1 MRSPSLCLLAAIA
14 AMAVTASDVK
24 GRVFN
29 RFVTIWLENT
39 DYDKAAGDPNLSW
52 LAKKGILLSNYFAVT
67 HPSEPNYVA
76 SVGGEYFGMNNDD
89 MNKLPANISSVAD
102 LLEGKG
108 ISWGEYQEDMP
119 YTGFTGNEYR
129 NQQTQANA
137 YVRKHNP
144 LVIFNSV
151 ADVPER
157 LANIKNLTLFW
168 SDLEAQD
175 LPQWIFITPNMTSDG
190 HDTSVTVAGA
200 WTRSFLEPL
209 LANDYFMKDT
219 LILVTFDENHTYTR
233 PNRVV
238 GILLGGA
245 VPESVHGTTDNNYYD
260 HYSEISTIEANWDLH
275 TLGRYDVGANVF
287 SLVANKT
294 KDVVRKHSNLDGV
307 YLNESYPGIFHRKK
321 WAPQPVPNTSLNING
336 RSVLPSVVKTWGGDE
351 NQKQTVYGGDLEIPS
366 AANRPKVRK
375 NSEGQSSNSSSNSSS
390 PSSPS
395 GPPNPSP
402 SSGPSQSLDSRP
414 SGAMRYL
421 SDISCIWLVVLLV
434 MAFV

>member
-1 MRSPSLCLLAAIA
+1 
-14 AMAVTASDVK
+14 
-24 GRVFN
+24 
-29 RFVTIWLENT
+29 
-39 DYDKAAGDPNLSW
+39 
-52 LAKKGILLSNYFAVT
+52 
-67 HPSEPNYVA
+67 
-76 SVGGEYFGMNNDD
+76 

-102 LLEGKG
+102 LLEDKG

-119 YTGFTGNEYR
+119 YTGFTGNECR

-151 ADVPER
+151 ADAPER
-157 LANIKNLTLFW
+157 LAKIKNLTLFW
-168 SDLEAQD
+168 SDLEAKN

-219 LILVTFDENHTYTR
+219 LILVTFDENHTYAR

-245 VPESVHGTTDNNYYD
+245 VPGSVHGTTDSNYYD
-260 HYSEISTIEANWDLH
+260 HYSEIATIEANWDLH

-294 KDVVRKHSNLDGV
+294 EGVVRKHPNLDGV
-307 YLNESYPGIFHRKK
+307 DLNESYPGIFHSKK
-321 WAPQPVPNTSLNING
+321 WAPQPVPNTSLNTNG
-336 RSVLPSVVKTWGGDE
+336 RSVLPGVVKTWGSDE

-366 AANRPKVRK
+366 AANPPKYPQLPRC
-375 NSEGQSSNSSSNSSS
+375 
-390 PSSPS
+390 
-395 GPPNPSP
+395 
-402 SSGPSQSLDSRP
+402 
-414 SGAMRYL
+414 A
-421 SDISCIWLVVLLV
+421 LLV
-434 MAFV
+434 LMLTGLWLCLKS